1 MDDGVKAYLENKY
14 TNRLSREEFRIKE
27 RARSAMMRRI
37 YKYQAKKERE
47 NKMKTLTSTVTKRQG
62 SPDFVIGSFGFKA
75 EDLVNYCN
83 SKGYINFDILKGK
96 ESGQYVKVSDYG
108 VEETKTEPQELM
120 QFDDE
125 EIPF

>member
-1 MDDGVKAYLENKY
+1 MTDKKALTATVKK
-14 TNRLSREEFRIKE
+14 RE
-27 RARSAMMRRI
+27 
-37 YKYQAKKERE
+37 
-47 NKMKTLTSTVTKRQG
+47 G

-108 VEETKTEPQELM
+108 VEDINPKEQQIIEFE
-120 QFDDE
+120 DE
-125 EIPF
+125 MPF

>member
-1 MDDGVKAYLENKY
+1 MLRHPSFTCKSYDEYKDKMLEFQKLPPSIEKHNAIVEYK
-14 TNRLSREEFRIKE
+14 REVE
-27 RARSAMMRRI
+27 RTL
-37 YKYQAKKERE
+37 
-47 NKMKTLTSTVTKRQG
+47 KMKTLTSTVTKRQG

-120 QFDDE
+120 KFDDE